1 MAIIYEKI
9 VEEDLELGHGT
20 ASRHMPAGGTATGTK
35 ITLGTFNDSAGVA
48 YATLP
53 AASAAKGRLETV
65 NNSTTKTAGATVA
78 GGGAYFV
85 LAWSN
90 GTNWIVISGY

>member
-1 MAIIYEKI
+1 MAVKYEL
-9 VEEDLELGHGT
+9 VVAEDLDLGHGT
-20 ASRHMPAGGTATGTK
+20 VSRSMPAGGTATGTR
-35 ITLGTFNDSAGVA
+35 INIGTFADSAGVA
-48 YATLP
+48 FATLP

-65 NNSTTKTAGATVA
+65 NNSTTKTPGATIT

-90 GTNWIVISGY
+90 GTNWLVVMG